1 MNRMIWTF
9 FFRNIDIETRKQR
22 RDTALNC
29 ETFIFLIIEEIEPL
43 ITLRNVAKTS
53 YCILDGY

>member
-29 ETFIFLIIEEIEPL
+29 EFFFSPIMEETEPL
-43 ITLRNVAKTS
+43 ITLTKSLKLHIVF
-53 YCILDGY
+53 